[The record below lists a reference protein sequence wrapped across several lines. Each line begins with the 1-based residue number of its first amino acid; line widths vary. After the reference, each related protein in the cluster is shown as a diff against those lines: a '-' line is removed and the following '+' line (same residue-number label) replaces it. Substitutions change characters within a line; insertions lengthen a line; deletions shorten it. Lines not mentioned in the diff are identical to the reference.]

1 MSMRENHYDWIKEIV
16 AREGTESLGLMVSG
30 SWLRDPKRLAFVL
43 SRYKFVAK
51 LFEGFKNVC
60 EFGSSDGWPSR
71 IVKQSVEN
79 LYLIDFDEELL
90 EFGENRQ
97 NPKFKME
104 YIQQDLTQEFFSK
117 LSFDGIYALD
127 VLEHI
132 DKENEHAFM
141 KNIINNLSKNGIS
154 VVGIP
159 SLEFQKFSY
168 PDNGHVNCK
177 SGEELR
183 QFMLNYFERVLMFSM
198 TDEVVHTGFMKMSPY
213 LFAVGMYPKPL
224 R

>member
-1 MSMRENHYDWIKEIV
+1 
-16 AREGTESLGLMVSG
+16 
-30 SWLRDPKRLAFVL
+30 
-43 SRYKFVAK
+43 
-51 LFEGFKNVC
+51 
-60 EFGSSDGWPSR
+60 
-71 IVKQSVEN
+71 
-79 LYLIDFDEELL
+79 
-90 EFGENRQ
+90 
-97 NPKFKME
+97 ME

-117 LSFDGIYALD
+117 LSLDGIYALD

-132 DKENEHAFM
+132 DKENEHTFI
-141 KNIINNLSKNGIS
+141 KNLVNNLSKNGIS

-159 SLEFQKFSY
+159 SLEFQQFSY

-213 LFAVGMYPKPL
+213 LFAVGMYLKPF